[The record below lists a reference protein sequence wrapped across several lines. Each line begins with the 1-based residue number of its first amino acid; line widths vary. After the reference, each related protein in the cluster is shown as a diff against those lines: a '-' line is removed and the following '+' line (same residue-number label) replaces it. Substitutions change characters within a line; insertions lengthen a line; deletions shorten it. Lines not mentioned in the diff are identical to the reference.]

1 MVRLYKGESDLDI
14 AAILQQ
20 VAVSAIPLVL
30 AITFHEAAHGYVAY
44 RLGDPT
50 AKMLGRVTLNPI
62 KHIDPF
68 GTIILPLLLMIFG
81 GIIIG
86 YAKPVP
92 IGVRNFKDPRRD
104 MAITGFAGPLTNIV
118 LALLSAWILNGL
130 IVLQGVMPE
139 SLFAPLYAMVRFSI
153 RINIILAA
161 LNLLP
166 VPPLDGG
173 RVLAGILPRD
183 LAHHLDRIEPYG
195 MIIVIIL
202 LATGLLGVFIFP
214 VARFIA
220 LFISLLS

>member
-1 MVRLYKGESDLDI
+1 
-14 AAILQQ
+14 
-20 VAVSAIPLVL
+20 
-30 AITFHEAAHGYVAY
+30 
-44 RLGDPT
+44 
-50 AKMLGRVTLNPI
+50 
-62 KHIDPF
+62 
-68 GTIILPLLLMIFG
+68 
-81 GIIIG
+81 
-86 YAKPVP
+86 
-92 IGVRNFKDPRRD
+92 
-104 MAITGFAGPLTNIV
+104 V